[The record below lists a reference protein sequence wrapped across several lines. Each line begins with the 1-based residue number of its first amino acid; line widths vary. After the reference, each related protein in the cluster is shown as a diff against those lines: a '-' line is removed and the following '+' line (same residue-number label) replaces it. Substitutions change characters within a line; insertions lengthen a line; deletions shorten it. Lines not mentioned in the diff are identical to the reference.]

1 MSLLDILKTKPAQSD
16 MSDGLWEVVYA
27 NGKAVIPTLAR
38 LGVAWLTI
46 EPIDVVDWG
55 DKARFQAKVV
65 ERIRAGNPQA
75 KSPRDLNLPSPV
87 ARAAGFKS
95 ERAFEERA
103 RGWAIARRSGTYRVI
118 PYKRR
123 KDKGWEEDDEKAVG
137 LPAGASEEMVA
148 ACLIDVIK
156 STLGEM

>member
-1 MSLLDILKTKPAQSD
+1 MGLLDIIKTRPAQSD
-16 MSDGLWEVVYA
+16 MSDGFWKVVYA

-55 DKARFQAKVV
+55 DKARFWAKVV
-65 ERIRAGNPQA
+65 ERIRAGNPRA
-75 KSPRDLNLPSPV
+75 KAPKDLNLPSPV

-95 ERAFEERA
+95 ERAFEEKA
-103 RGWAIARRSGTYRVI
+103 RGWAIERRSGTYRVI

-123 KDKGWEEDDEKAVG
+123 KDKGWEEDDAKAVE
-137 LPAGASEEMVA
+137 LPVGASEERVA
-148 ACLIDVIK
+148 AELIDVIK
-156 STLGEM
+156 STIGEV